1 MIDTG
6 EGVHLGGELG
16 DGEPGRGGP
25 GTPRRCG
32 ACAPRP
38 YRRSPA
44 PRWPRPGLD
53 PPREPT
59 RHPHQVGVVQLGV
72 AVAVSASPPGAEPTR
87 VVPEREER
95 VEHDPVHAV
104 VAARHQIRIP
114 QAALVIRH
122 PLNLTTG
129 PREVKL
135 PEGAP
140 LPGEVPAAA

>member
-1 MIDTG
+1 MAVNSATVNPVG
-6 EGVHLGGELG
+6 AGQVRLG
-16 DGEPGRGGP
+16 DAVLALPGLTEDHRHLVG
-25 GTPRRCG
+25 R
-32 ACAPRP
+32 A
-38 YRRSPA
+38 
-44 PRWPRPGLD
+44 PGLD

>member
-1 MIDTG
+1 LAVNSATVNPVG
-6 EGVHLGGELG
+6 AGQVRLG
-16 DGEPGRGGP
+16 DAVLALPGLTEDHRHLVG
-25 GTPRRCG
+25 R
-32 ACAPRP
+32 AA
-38 YRRSPA
+38 
-44 PRWPRPGLD
+44 GLD

-59 RHPHQVGVVQLGV
+59 HHPHQVGVVQLGV
-72 AVAVSASPPGAEPTR
+72 AVAVPASPPGAEPTR
-87 VVPEREER
+87 VVPEREET

-122 PLNLTTG
+122 PLNLITG

-135 PEGAP
+135 PEGPP